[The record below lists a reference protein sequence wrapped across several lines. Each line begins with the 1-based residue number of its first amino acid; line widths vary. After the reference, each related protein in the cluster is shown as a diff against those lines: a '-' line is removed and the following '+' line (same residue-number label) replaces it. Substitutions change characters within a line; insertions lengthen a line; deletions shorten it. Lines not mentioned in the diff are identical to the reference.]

1 MQAGTLDAPKTL
13 DDLHLRRDLVASLLL
28 RTLAFADQLSGAAL
42 EARLGLPFDTLEPL
56 LDEFQ
61 RAQLL
66 DSGGYANEPGLE
78 GRPVAVKM
86 IYSVSSAGR
95 QRAAEM
101 SSVQSRYLGPC
112 PVDLEDYV
120 RLITTQMAHKAHITD
135 AMLKKALSNL
145 ELEQHVIDQIG
156 GAMVSRA
163 SLFIFGAPG
172 NGKST
177 ITERMALL
185 MGDPIEVPYA
195 VAVGDEIIRVI
206 DPVYHR
212 TAEGEQPADKRLMRV
227 QRPVVVAGGELKLPQ
242 LDLTYD
248 PSARYYEAPLQWKA
262 NGGVLVI
269 DDFGRQEAPAMR
281 ILNRFIVPMEKKV
294 DYLDLSA
301 SGRKI
306 ELPFLCQVVFSTNL
320 SPTELVDEAFLRR
333 MAYKIGIGNP
343 SPEAYSRILK
353 FECQRNGVP
362 FDERALPYLL
372 QLYGKK
378 PMRGSHPRQLIAR
391 LVDLAAYRQQPP
403 RLTPQSLKEAFD
415 ACFNPALG
423 GVMEEDWAKPAVN
436 GTGSHPTIN

>member
-1 MQAGTLDAPKTL
+1 M
-13 DDLHLRRDLVASLLL
+13 
-28 RTLAFADQLSGAAL
+28 LSGAQL
-42 EARLGLPFDTLEPL
+42 EARLGLPFETLHPL
-56 LDEFQ
+56 VEEFQ
-61 RAQLL
+61 RAQLM
-66 DSGGYANEPGLE
+66 DTVGFATEPGLE
-78 GRPVAVKM
+78 GRPMPVRM
-86 IYSVSSAGR
+86 NYTVSSNGR

-101 SSVQSRYLGPC
+101 SSVQTRYLGPC
-112 PVDLEDYV
+112 PVQFDDYMELV
-120 RLITTQMAHKAHITD
+120 RSQVAERSHITD
-135 AMLKKALSNL
+135 GMLKQALGNL
-145 ELEQHVIDQIG
+145 ELEQQVIDQIG

-185 MGDPIEVPYA
+185 MGAPIEVPHA

-212 TAEGEQPADKRLMRV
+212 IADGEQPADRRLARV
-227 QRPVVVAGGELKLPQ
+227 YRPVVTAGGELDLGQ

-248 PSARYYEAPLQWKA
+248 AQNRYYEAPLQWKA
-262 NGGVLVI
+262 NAGVLVI
-269 DDFGRQEAPAMR
+269 DDFGRQEAPPMR
-281 ILNRFIVPMEKKV
+281 ILNRFIVPMEKRV

-333 MAYKIGIGNP
+333 MAYKIGVGNP
-343 SPEAYSRILK
+343 THEQYGRILK
-353 FECQRNGVP
+353 YECERQGVP
-362 FDERALPYLL
+362 FDERALPYLF

-378 PMRGSHPRQLIAR
+378 PLRGSHPRQLMAR
-391 LVDLAAYRQQPP
+391 LVDLAGYREQQP
-403 RLTPQSLKEAFD
+403 RLTPQTLKEAFD

-423 GVMEEDWAKPAVN
+423 SLTEEDWAR
-436 GTGSHPTIN
+436 PTMH